1 MLKEKRKK
9 MSGQEIIKMKK
20 HFQKRPNRTSR
31 KEQFRKINLKTG
43 FCQTLRTAKEGSGYL
58 DSRSQKII
66 QNTVQLESS

>member
-43 FCQTLRTAKEGSGYL
+43 FC
-58 DSRSQKII
+58 
-66 QNTVQLESS
+66 